1 MKNTLLLFIVLLAAS
16 YISYGQTRKYSNE
29 FLSIGVGG
37 RALSM
42 SGSVIA
48 TNKDIYSAYWNPAG
62 LSALTYDRNIALM
75 HSEYFA
81 GIAKYDFGSFVF
93 KLENNS
99 AFAISVIRF
108 GVDDIPNT
116 SELIDSEGNIDYDKV
131 TSFSAIDFA
140 ALLSYARALKLE
152 GLSVGGSV
160 KIIRRKAGDFARS
173 WGFGFDL
180 AMQYNRA
187 NWKFGGVLRDASS
200 TFNAWSY
207 SLSDQMK
214 EVYTLTGNEIP
225 VNSLEITMP
234 KLLLGVAYN
243 FKIGSNFEL
252 TPELD
257 FDISSDKKRN
267 VLVKSNVL
275 SVDPHMG
282 LEFDYKK
289 IVFLRAGVGNIQ
301 NYTDDFGNKITTF
314 QPNIGLGLNIK
325 NFLSIDYAF
334 TDIGNQSIA
343 LYSNVFSLSY
353 SFNRKRD

>member
-1 MKNTLLLFIVLLAAS
+1 MKNTVLLFFLLLTVSQITQAQS
-16 YISYGQTRKYSNE
+16 RKYSNE
-29 FLSIGVGG
+29 FLAIGVGG

-48 TNKDIYSAYWNPAG
+48 NSKDIYSAYWNPAG
-62 LSALTYDRNIALM
+62 LTALTFDRNIALM

-99 AFAISVIRF
+99 ALAISLVRF

-140 ALLSYARALKLE
+140 AMLSYARALKLE
-152 GLSVGGSV
+152 GMSVGGSV
-160 KIIRRKAGDFARS
+160 KIIRRKVGDFARS

-180 AMQYNRA
+180 AAQYSHN

-225 VNSLEITMP
+225 VSSVEITMP
-234 KLLLGVAYN
+234 KLLLGLAYN
-243 FKIGSNFEL
+243 FKIGSNFEI

-257 FDISSDKKRN
+257 IDITSDKKRN
-267 VLVKSNVL
+267 VLVKSGVL
-275 SVDPHMG
+275 SIDPHIG

-289 IVFLRAGVGNIQ
+289 IVFLRTGIGNIQ
-301 NYTDDFGNKITTF
+301 NYTDDFGKKITSF
-314 QPNIGLGLNIK
+314 QPNVGLGLNIK
-325 NFLSIDYAF
+325 NFLTIDYAF

>member
-140 ALLSYARALKLE
+140 ALLSYAHALKLE